1 MFDIH
6 IALMHGAKR
15 EFLCYSK
22 SMQHTSM
29 EHTSMEH
36 TNPAGAQ

>member
-1 MFDIH
+1 MIDTN
-6 IALMHGAKR
+6 IALMHGTKR

-29 EHTSMEH
+29 EHTY
-36 TNPAGAQ
+36 PAGA